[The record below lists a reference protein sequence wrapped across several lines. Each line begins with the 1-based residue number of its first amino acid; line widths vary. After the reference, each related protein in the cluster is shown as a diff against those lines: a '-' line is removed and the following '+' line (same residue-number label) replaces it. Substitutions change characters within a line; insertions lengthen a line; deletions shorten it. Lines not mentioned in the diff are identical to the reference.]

1 MSGRWIVVTDF
12 IIMIV
17 VTLQIMVIL
26 QLNHQIW
33 DSFKLI

>member
-26 QLNHQIW
+26 QLNHRIW